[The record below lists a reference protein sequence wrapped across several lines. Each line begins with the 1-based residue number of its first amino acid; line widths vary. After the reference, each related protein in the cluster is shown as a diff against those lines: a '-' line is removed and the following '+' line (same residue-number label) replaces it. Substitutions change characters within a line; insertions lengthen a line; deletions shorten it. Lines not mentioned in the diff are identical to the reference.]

1 MNGRSPMVSR
11 ANSPFDGRQTV
22 DVAVATSFDF
32 TLNGQ
37 LVRVTGEATNR
48 SLLSYLRLHGHTG
61 SKEGCAEGDCGACTV
76 AIVER
81 TASGQPT
88 YRAINSCIALL
99 PMIAGR
105 EIVTVEGVGTREA
118 MHPVQAAMVKH
129 YGSQCGFCTPGFI
142 ASMFEGYY
150 REDLREPWQVN
161 DQLNGNLCR
170 CTGYR
175 PIRDAFAEAQ
185 RAKRGDDLFQIRLTR
200 GVEPLPPVA
209 YAGEGEFH
217 RPTTLAELVALRA
230 AKPNAELVC
239 GATEIGVY
247 INKLGRSFPSL
258 IATDGVPEL
267 VAITRT
273 AEHLVVGGA
282 ASLTA
287 LEESL
292 AGEFPSLAKMLRV
305 FASRPI
311 RNRASLAGNLVT
323 ASPIGDMAPVLLSLD
338 AEVTLAGP
346 AGERTV
352 PLAEFFTAYRKT
364 VLAADEIVLAIL
376 IPRRR
381 ARFTESYKVS
391 KRRELDI
398 AIVAAGFAIDVEAGL
413 VTHAR
418 LAYGGVGPTPVRAR
432 KTEAYL
438 LGKPWTAET
447 IEGARPILA
456 SEFTPIDDVRSGV
469 AFRQGL
475 IVSLFEKL
483 WAGEPEDEPGFVH
496 GTPFPEREDATAK
509 GYALKHESAIGHVTG
524 TAIYV
529 DDQARRRPML
539 EMWPVLS
546 KHARAT
552 IAVDTAQAR
561 AMPGVACVL
570 TAADVPGQNDVG
582 AIRKDEPLLAAGEV
596 HYHGQLIAVV
606 VGETL
611 EACKAA
617 AKLVEV
623 TYVPVPAILSIAEA
637 VAANSFHTEP
647 HVIRRA
653 DCEAALDASTH
664 TLSGELHIG
673 GQEHFYLEAHAAW
686 AECGDDD
693 DVFVCSSTQ
702 HPSEI
707 QGIVSHVLHVP
718 RNKVVVEAPRMG
730 GGFGGKETQGNGWAA
745 LVALA
750 ATITRQP
757 VRVQLDRDVDMTVTG
772 KRHPFWG
779 HYEVGFDDDGRLT
792 AAKVQ
797 LVSDGGWALDLS
809 ESILDRALFHL
820 DNSYYIPAVHFTGR
834 VGRTNHTSHTAFRG
848 FGGPQG
854 MLVIEEALDRIARH
868 LNLAPETVRERNL
881 YRGTGESNTTH
892 YGQALGD
899 NRIPLMW
906 SQLAREA
913 QLEERRAAQ
922 AAWNAAHAHIKRGL
936 AITPVKFGIS
946 FTASFLNQA
955 GALVLIYRDG
965 SVQVNHGGTEMG
977 QGLSTKIRGV
987 AMRELGVSIE
997 YVRVMK
1003 TRTDKV
1009 PNTSATAAS
1018 SGADLNGAAVKNACD
1033 QLRARLAPVAA
1044 ELLSARSG
1052 TVVDSAML
1060 VFANDRVG
1068 VPGTDLFVPFYEVAD
1083 RAHVTQV
1090 SLSASGYYR
1099 TPGIV
1104 YNKGKGQGTP
1114 FYYYA
1119 YGVAVSEVEV
1129 DGLTGMKRVL
1139 RVDILQDV
1147 GDSLNHNIDRGQ
1159 IEGAFVQGMGWLT
1172 GEELKWDKTGRLL
1185 SHSASTYQI
1194 PSIGDAPADFRVSL
1208 LEKAAQPGVIHGSKA
1223 VGEPPL
1229 MLAISVREAIRD
1241 AIAQFGPGG
1250 ISIALGSPATHEA
1263 IFASIQGVRLA
1274 AQLVALV
1281 TTAAA
1286 VTLGTDTTTDAE
1298 ALLARTN
1305 PIWVAIGDRPAELLP
1320 VLDRSIAL
1328 LTTTLEAAPEAAKR
1342 SNEQYGRDQL
1352 ERRFDYPEMPREVLG
1367 FITLDALVRIRS
1379 FCASKLAA

>member
-1 MNGRSPMVSR
+1 MVDRPS
-11 ANSPFDGRQTV
+11 
-22 DVAVATSFDF
+22 SFEF
-32 TLNGQ
+32 TLNGTV
-37 LVRVTGEATNR
+37 VRVAGESTNR
-48 SLLSYLRLHGHTG
+48 SLLGYLRDRGHTA
-61 SKEGCAEGDCGACTV
+61 SKEGCAEGDCGACMV

-105 EIVTVEGVGTREA
+105 EIVTVEGIGTRDA

-150 REDLREPWQVN
+150 RDDLRAPWQVN

-175 PIRDAFAEAQ
+175 PIRDAFDEAQ
-185 RAKRGDDLFQIRLTR
+185 RMRGQTPDVFQIRLQR

-209 YAGEGEFH
+209 YTADGTFH
-217 RPTTLAELVALRA
+217 RPTTLAELVAMRA
-230 AKPNAELVC
+230 TMPQAELIC

-247 INKLGRSFPSL
+247 INKLGKSFPAL

-267 VAITRT
+267 VRITRT
-273 AEHLVVGGA
+273 AAALVVGGA

-292 AGEFPSLAKMLRV
+292 GGEFPSLQKMLQV
-305 FASRPI
+305 FASRSI

-338 AEVTLAGP
+338 AEVRIIGP
-346 AGERTV
+346 RGERTV
-352 PLAEFFTAYRKT
+352 ALGEFFTAYRKT
-364 VLAADEIVLAIL
+364 VLAADELVLAVS
-376 IPRRR
+376 IPRPRAERR
-381 ARFTESYKVS
+381 LAGSYKVS

-398 AIVAAGFAIDVEAGL
+398 SIVAAAFVVEHDPEGV

-432 KTEAYL
+432 ATEAFL
-438 LGKPWTAET
+438 VGKVWDAET
-447 IEGARPILA
+447 VRGARAVLA
-456 SEFTPIDDVRSGV
+456 GEFTPIADVRSGV
-469 AFRQGL
+469 VFREGL
-475 IVSLFEKL
+475 IVSLFEKFWL
-483 WAGEPEDEPGFVH
+483 GELSEGQDAPLEFTP
-496 GTPFPEREDATAK
+496 GTPFRELAEATAK
-509 GYALKHESAIGHVTG
+509 GFALKHESAIGHVTG
-524 TAIYV
+524 TALYV

-546 KHARAT
+546 NHAHAR
-552 IAVDTAQAR
+552 IEHIETAAAR
-561 AMPGVACVL
+561 AMPGVVCVL

-582 AIRKDEPLLAAGEV
+582 AIRKDEPMLATGEV
-596 HYHGQLIAVV
+596 HYHGQLVAVV

-611 EACKAA
+611 AACKAA
-617 AKLVEV
+617 ARAVEV
-623 TYVPVPAILSIAEA
+623 RYAPAPALLSIAQA
-637 VAANSFHTEP
+637 IAASSFHTEP
-647 HVIRRA
+647 HVIQRG
-653 DCEAALDASTH
+653 DCDAALAASPH
-664 TLSGELHIG
+664 TLRGELEIG
-673 GQEHFYLEAHAAW
+673 GQEHFYLEAQAAW

-707 QGIVSHVLHVP
+707 QGIVAHVLDIARH
-718 RNKVVVEAPRMG
+718 KVVVEAPRMG
-730 GGFGGKETQGNGWAA
+730 GGFGGKETQGNAWAA

-750 ATITRQP
+750 ATITKQP
-757 VRVQLDRDVDMTVTG
+757 VRIQLDRDVDMTVTG

-779 HYEVGFDDDGRLT
+779 RYEVGFDDDGRLT
-792 AAKVQ
+792 AAKVE

-820 DNSYYIPAVHFTGR
+820 DNGYYIPAVAFTGR
-834 VGRTNHTSHTAFRG
+834 VGRTNHVSHTAFRG

-854 MLVIEEALDRIARH
+854 MLVIEEALDRIARQ
-868 LNLAPETVRERNL
+868 LCLPPETVRARNL
-881 YRGTGESNTTH
+881 YHGDGETNTTH
-892 YGQALGD
+892 YGQPLGD
-899 NRIPLMW
+899 NRLPMMW
-906 SQLAREA
+906 SQLARDA
-913 QLEERRAAQ
+913 RLEERRAEVTT
-922 AAWNAAHAHIKRGL
+922 WNAAHAHRKRGL

-977 QGLSTKIRGV
+977 QGLSTKMRGV
-987 AMRELGVSIE
+987 AMRELGVSME
-997 YVRVMK
+997 HVRVMK
-1003 TRTDKV
+1003 TRTDKI

-1018 SGADLNGAAVKNACD
+1018 SGADLNGAAVKHACD
-1033 QLRARLAPVAA
+1033 QLRARLMPVAA
-1044 ELLSARSG
+1044 ELLAARTGSAIDPG
-1052 TVVDSAML
+1052 DL
-1060 VFANDRVG
+1060 VFADSRVALAAKPE
-1068 VPGTDLFVPFYEVAD
+1068 VWVPFYEVAD
-1083 RAHVTQV
+1083 RAHVMQV
-1090 SLSASGYYR
+1090 SLSASGFYR
-1099 TPGIV
+1099 TPGIA
-1104 YNKGKGQGTP
+1104 YDKGRGKGTP

-1129 DGLTGMKRVL
+1129 DGLSGMKRVR

-1172 GEELKWDKTGRLL
+1172 GEELKWDQAGRLL

-1194 PSIGDAPADFRVSL
+1194 PSIGDAPAEFRVSL
-1208 LEKAAQPGVIHGSKA
+1208 LAKAAQPGVIHGSKA

-1241 AIAQFGPGG
+1241 AIAQFGPVG
-1250 ISIALGSPATHEA
+1250 IEVPLGCPATHEA
-1263 IFASIQGVRLA
+1263 IYASIQRVRS
-1274 AQLVALV
+1274 
-1281 TTAAA
+1281 
-1286 VTLGTDTTTDAE
+1286 
-1298 ALLARTN
+1298 AR
-1305 PIWVAIGDRPAELLP
+1305 P
-1320 VLDRSIAL
+1320 V
-1328 LTTTLEAAPEAAKR
+1328 
-1342 SNEQYGRDQL
+1342 
-1352 ERRFDYPEMPREVLG
+1352 RREP
-1367 FITLDALVRIRS
+1367 
-1379 FCASKLAA
+1379 